1 MLKQRKNKKRL
12 ICPHCDQTFQRPQA
26 LGGHIA
32 YKHPDRLA
40 SKWTQ
45 LTKRKKKTEAPAS
58 VPPPIPETERLAESV
73 PQPVPVLAVV
83 EVPVVPALVVTSA
96 PAATNTGA
104 HEHLKSALGELIER
118 QRQIDDD
125 LARMQALQV
134 EKEAI
139 GKRISAVNSAL
150 QAFTE

>member
-1 MLKQRKNKKRL
+1 MLKERKNKKKL
-12 ICPHCDQTFQRPQA
+12 ICPHCHQTFQRPQA

-40 SKWTQ
+40 SKPTQ
-45 LTKRKKKTEAPAS
+45 LIKRTKKSKAAS
-58 VPPPIPETERLAESV
+58 VPAPIPETERVAKSV

-83 EVPVVPALVVTSA
+83 QAPAVPSLVVTSA
-96 PAATNTGA
+96 SAATNTGA
-104 HEHLKSALGELIER
+104 HEHLKSALAELIER

-125 LARMQALQV
+125 LARMQPLQV

-139 GKRISAVNSAL
+139 GKQISAVNSAL